1 MRPKIFRPKHFK
13 FKKILEQLIRSKEN
27 MKYKAI
33 DRTNIDFT
41 SDAEICNI
49 GYFEKEYHDVPIRV
63 EKFVANGITC
73 VTIFIPKIDS
83 LDDEEK
89 IKKFIANNNIINF
102 IEDKAYITELED
114 INENTFL

>member
-1 MRPKIFRPKHFK
+1 
-13 FKKILEQLIRSKEN
+13 

-49 GYFEKEYHDVPIRV
+49 GYFEKEYQDVPIRA
-63 EKFVANGITC
+63 EKFFANGITC

-102 IEDKAYITELED
+102 KPIKNEAYEKVFYFSMWHD
-114 INENTFL
+114 ACSFC

>member
-1 MRPKIFRPKHFK
+1 
-13 FKKILEQLIRSKEN
+13 

-49 GYFEKEYHDVPIRV
+49 GYFEKDYQDIPIRG

-83 LDDEEK
+83 LEDEEK
-89 IKKFIANNNIINF
+89 IKKFIANNNIINL
-102 IEDKAYITELED
+102 IEDKSYITELED
-114 INENTFL
+114 INENTFLSINVPLDDRNHLYNECLIDFKDYE

>member
-1 MRPKIFRPKHFK
+1 
-13 FKKILEQLIRSKEN
+13 

-49 GYFEKEYHDVPIRV
+49 GYFEKEYQDVPIRA
-63 EKFVANGITC
+63 EKFFANGITC

-89 IKKFIANNNIINF
+89 IKIIATLFPQYDFAKQIGG
-102 IEDKAYITELED
+102 DKVEVSLLLTPGTETHTYESTPTRY
-114 INENTFL
+114 NKC